1 MKIHISASKASTS
14 TPGVELNLIK
24 KILEKLG
31 HEVRANHIL
40 SPDIPKDMK
49 DIAFKKEYKKIHSWI
64 KSSDILIADITAPS
78 NGVGH
83 EIFLALNEGKPVLAL
98 YAYDSKAP
106 RDVTVRGNPSRLLK
120 TKSYTKE
127 NLEERLRTF
136 CEEVKTKLDTKFILI
151 ISPEI
156 DKYIRWSAEKRRK
169 HKAQVVREAIEDKMR
184 KDNEYT
190 KYLSEFD

>member
-1 MKIHISASKASTS
+1 MKIHIAASKSSIA

-40 SPDIPKDMK
+40 NPSIPKDMK

-64 KSSDILIADITAPS
+64 KAADVLIADITAPS

-98 YAYDSKAP
+98 YAYDSKTP
-106 RDVTVRGNPSRLLK
+106 RDLSVRGNPSRLFK
-120 TKSYTKE
+120 TKSYTKG
-127 NLEERLRTF
+127 NLEETLQAF
-136 CEEVKTKLDTKFILI
+136 CEDAKSKLDTKFILI

-156 DKYIRWSAEKRRK
+156 DKYIRWSAEKRRL
-169 HKAQVVREAIEDKMR
+169 HKAQIVREAIESRME
-184 KDNEYT
+184 KDEEYT